1 MSTWVATTGARLG
14 ERYELEAKVGEGGM
28 GEVWRAKHLALEN
41 QVAIKFLSGSLANNE
56 ETKKRFLMEAKLT
69 AQLRSRH
76 AVQVF
81 DFGLTEDDQPYLVME
96 LLHGEPLGARIDREK
111 HLSLNDVAAF
121 MGDAAKA
128 LHRAH
133 ALGIVH
139 RDFKPDNVFLTKGED
154 REVEVKV
161 VDFGIAKLIGSLEEA
176 RPSATDFAEITGK
189 ALSQLTRTGKL
200 VGTPHYMSPEQ
211 VRMSNEV
218 GPAADIWA
226 FGVVAFEALT
236 GSCPFDGGSVIEL
249 FSKIQLGNALSA
261 RALNPEVPA
270 AFDDW
275 FKVACA
281 VDPSLRFPDAQ
292 IAATLLA
299 DSLGITLARRPVAAD
314 ASNPKIS
321 LTTSSPEIS
330 VVSSTD
336 ALSRSSSK
344 NTLLSSATDHPAI
357 PKKSRAALW
366 GALASVLVLIGA
378 VGAVKYSGT
387 HGPSSH
393 AGPDVISNPPP
404 PAHVD
409 SLPPVPPVPSATTM
423 ATLPEASAST
433 AVIVAA
439 PADSTNSSTNSNK
452 NAGKLHGSRPHG
464 SHDAPPN
471 DPAAEPSAQPAQ
483 PPPPPK
489 PTATGPASPFSL
501 PPLGL

>member
-1 MSTWVATTGARLG
+1 MSTWVATAGARLG

-41 QVAIKFLSGSLANNE
+41 NVAIKFLSGSLAANE

-81 DFGLTEDDQPYLVME
+81 DFGLTDDGQPYLVME
-96 LLHGEPLGARIDREK
+96 LLHGEPLGERIERER
-111 HLSLNDVAAF
+111 HLSLHDVAAF

-154 REVEVKV
+154 RDVEVKV

-176 RPSATDFAEITGK
+176 RPSMTDLAEITGK

-211 VRMSNEV
+211 VRMSAEV

-236 GSCPFDGGSVIEL
+236 GECPFDGGSVIEL
-249 FSKIQLGNALSA
+249 FSKIQLGKA
-261 RALNPEVPA
+261 RDARSLNPDIPE

-299 DSLGITLARRPVAAD
+299 DALGVTVKRVPIAD
-314 ASNPKIS
+314 TSSPKIS
-321 LTTSSPEIS
+321 LTSSPEIS

-336 ALSRSSSK
+336 ALSRSPSK
-344 NTLLSSATDHPAI
+344 NTLLSSATDHESV
-357 PKKSRAALW
+357 PKKSRTALW
-366 GALASVLVLIGA
+366 GATASLLVVIGA
-378 VGAVKYSGT
+378 IGAVKYNSAHAAAPASPYVQ
-387 HGPSSH
+387 HGAVTSPVR
-393 AGPDVISNPPP
+393 ADVTAS
-404 PAHVD
+404 AA
-409 SLPPVPPVPSATTM
+409 PSAM
-423 ATLPEASAST
+423 TLPVLPAASASS
-433 AVIVAA
+433 AVAIEAA
-439 PADSTNSSTNSNK
+439 SDSANMPANSNK
-452 NAGKLHGSRPHG
+452 NTGKIHASHGAHGAHGSATGP
-464 SHDAPPN
+464 SDPP
-471 DPAAEPSAQPAQ
+471 PTTAAPSAQPAQ
-483 PPPPPK
+483 PA
-489 PTATGPASPFSL
+489 PTASGPASPFSL